1 MKVKIQNLSV
11 EFKNGTRAIDNVSL
25 EIENG
30 IFGLLGENGAG
41 KTTLMRTMTTV
52 LPATSGNIIYGYTP
66 LSPQNYY

>member
-52 LPATSGNIIYGYTP
+52 LPATSGNRIYGDTP